1 MNRRLFNNEI
11 INFMTYLVDPQ
22 KMKIQKLFSAFLIL
36 ISLSFYSCD
45 LIGNSPN
52 PQGDEE
58 MASLPKDVDGLDIA
72 TFAGGCFWCTE
83 AVFERV
89 KGVKY
94 VISGYSGGTE
104 PNPTYKEVSY
114 GKTSHAESI
123 QIYYDPKVVTYNEL
137 LEVFFLGAHDPTQ
150 VDGQGPDHGK
160 QYRSIAFYR
169 DNEEKQAIDAE
180 IKKIN
185 ASGKYSKPIATQVV
199 KFDAFYPAEK
209 YHQDY
214 YPSHMDNPYVQ
225 NVSKPKVEK
234 FEAHF
239 KSLLKEKYK

>member
-1 MNRRLFNNEI
+1 MSHKLEPN
-11 INFMTYLVDPQ
+11 
-22 KMKIQKLFSAFLIL
+22 KMKINKLFTIL
-36 ISLSFYSCD
+36 LLFITTGFYSCN
-45 LIGNSPN
+45 LIGSHSL

-58 MASLPKDVDGLDIA
+58 MASLPTDTEGLKIA

-94 VISGYSGGTE
+94 VISGYSGGAE
-104 PNPTYKEVSY
+104 KNPTYKEVSY

-123 QIYYDPKVVTYNEL
+123 QIYYNPDVVSYDKL

-150 VDGQGPDHGK
+150 IDRQGPDRGK

-169 DNEEKQAIDAE
+169 NTKEKAAIEAE
-180 IKKIN
+180 IEKIN
-185 ASGKYSKPIATQVV
+185 ASGKFSDPVATEVV
-199 KFDAFYPAEK
+199 KFDKFYPAEK

-214 YPSHMDNPYVQ
+214 YPDNMQNPYVQ

-234 FEAHF
+234 FEKNF
-239 KSLLKEKYK
+239 KSLLKDEFK